1 MMNKNQ
7 THTNIRVLLFI
18 LLSAGAHLAVLIPI
32 NNVIGLHGRA
42 ELALQ
47 KNISLNI
54 NRLKTQNPA
63 QTNIQEKPTRQSP
76 RQNPNQTSKT
86 SKLDTLKLKPK
97 QTKRVKAQEKAANSK
112 IKKAKPLTLTKRKKP
127 SFKVGMSQSVNKE
140 LSPYQK
146 QLLAHLQKY
155 LRPPANKVDS
165 SEVGQVRLEI
175 RIEYSQIATQ
185 VSVISSSNEGLNDWA
200 IKSVYRANPLPAIPQ
215 GESEPYI
222 FRPTLRVK

>member
-7 THTNIRVLLFI
+7 THTNIRILLFI
-18 LLSAGAHLAVLIPI
+18 LLSAGVHLAVLIPI

-42 ELALQ
+42 ERDLQ

-54 NRLKTQNPA
+54 NRLKTPNPA
-63 QTNIQEKPTRQSP
+63 QTHIQEKPTRQSP

-86 SKLDTLKLKPK
+86 SKLDTSKLKPK
-97 QTKRVKAQEKAANSK
+97 QTKRVKAQEKTANSK
-112 IKKAKPLTLTKRKKP
+112 TKKAKPLTLAKTKKP
-127 SFKVGMSQSVNKE
+127 SFKVGMSPSVDRE
-140 LSPYQK
+140 LSAYQK

-155 LRPPANKVDS
+155 LRPPAG
-165 SEVGQVRLEI
+165 EVGQVRLEI
-175 RIEYSQIATQ
+175 RIEYAQIATQ

-222 FRPTLRVK
+222 FRPTLQVK